1 MADVRRLAELG
12 MVPELAKEV
21 ASQIETGGAVATWD
35 TLDGK
40 PAVIAA
46 GADQAAARTAIGAGT
61 SSLALG
67 TTASTAL
74 AGNTPLLQIG
84 TTGTTAMAGNRVP
97 TTTIR
102 GGVLQQAVQ
111 ADSTATDV
119 EGLVTDFNALLAKLR
134 AAGVLDT

>member
-21 ASQIETGGAVATWD
+21 AAQMETSG
-35 TLDGK
+35 
-40 PAVIAA
+40 
-46 GADQAAARTAIGAGT
+46 
-61 SSLALG
+61 
-67 TTASTAL
+67 
-74 AGNTPLLQIG
+74 LQIG
-84 TTGTTAMAGNRVP
+84 TTSTTAMAGNRVP

-102 GGVLQQAVQ
+102 GGVLQQAAQ

-119 EGLVTDFNALLAKLR
+119 EGLVDDFNALLAKLR